1 MTKVMR
7 FFLYTGEPL
16 RARSHKVRR
25 YTKKASAKQMPICEV
40 SMMARGGRE
49 LRPQG
54 ANFNRITLN
63 AILDI

>member
-1 MTKVMR
+1 MYGISGDFPNIFGDLSENKR
-7 FFLYTGEPL
+7 N
-16 RARSHKVRR
+16 
-25 YTKKASAKQMPICEV
+25 QMKTNEKLIEFIFISF

-63 AILDI
+63 AILDV